1 MTPPI
6 RPLFVNENMGGHA
19 TLHLA
24 IRAALRDDPSTRPQF
39 LDVPPAGTLRRAA
52 ASSVPGLARADADLQ
67 ALRVQLGTSAVVRR
81 RLRSWPDPY
90 DVIHVYSQNAALLI
104 DGLLRD
110 RPSVVGT
117 DATTAQGAPLLPYR
131 RPGRGTDRRVTTSQ
145 RFERRVYEAA
155 TLVVAQSEWVAG
167 SLRDEYGV
175 DPTRIRLIPYGITMP
190 EALGRIARDRPQI
203 TFVGFSMQRKGGSRL
218 LELWRRSFRADADLN
233 LVTRDD
239 VGREPGLRVFRDF
252 RPGDPRLRT
261 LFAETDVFV
270 FPSRIDTFGYALVE
284 AMAAEVPTVA
294 LAVAAVPEVVA
305 DGETGLLVDP
315 DADDDAL
322 AAAIA
327 RILGDPEGAR
337 AMGRA
342 GRVRALERFDAR
354 VTTARLVEVLREA
367 VALHGG

>member
-1 MTPPI
+1 MTTPI

-24 IRAALRDDPSTRPQF
+24 IRAAIRDDPQVRAQF
-39 LDVPPAGTLRRAA
+39 LDVPPAGTLRRVAA
-52 ASSVPGLARADADLQ
+52 ASVPGLGRADADLQ
-67 ALRVQLGTSAVVRR
+67 GLRVQLGTSAVVRR
-81 RLRSWPDPY
+81 RLRTWANPY
-90 DVIHVYSQNAALLI
+90 DVLHVYSQNAALLI
-104 DGLLRD
+104 DEVLRE

-117 DATTAQGAPLLPYR
+117 DATTAQGALLLPHR
-131 RPGRGTDRRVTTSQ
+131 RPARGTERRIAASQ

-155 TLVVAQSEWVAG
+155 TLIVAQSEWVAS

-175 DPTRIRLIPYGITMP
+175 DPTRIRLIPYGTTIP
-190 EALGRIARDRPQI
+190 DALPHVDRARPQM
-203 TFVGFSMQRKGGSRL
+203 TFVGFSMARKGGNRL
-218 LELWRRSFRADADLN
+218 LEIWRRAFRADVDLN

-239 VGREPGLRVFRDF
+239 VPREPGLRVFRDF

-261 LFAETDVFV
+261 LFAETDVLV
-270 FPSRIDTFGYALVE
+270 FPSRIDTFGYALIE

-305 DGETGLLVDP
+305 DGETGVLVDP
-315 DADDDAL
+315 GADDAEL
-322 AAAIA
+322 AAAIT
-327 RILGDPEGAR
+327 RILDDPDRAR

-367 VALHGG
+367 RLLHGA